1 MENIFNKLR
10 VMSGGK
16 LSQKQVDATN
26 KLIELDKIL
35 VEKML
40 GIEEVIMSR
49 KMGSLGLALLKSF
62 EGKRLNSYDDG
73 VGVWTIGYG
82 TTRINGV
89 KVTRGMTISDSQAEE
104 YLKADLNSFEKTVN
118 EAVKVPLNQNQFD
131 ALVSLTYN
139 IGSSAFTNSTLL
151 RKLNASD
158 YKGASDQFLVWNKGG
173 GKVMRGLVRRREAE
187 KKLFDSK

>member
-1 MENIFNKLR
+1 
-10 VMSGGK
+10 MSGGK
-16 LSQKQVDATN
+16 LSQKQVDATD

-62 EGKRLNSYDDG
+62 EGKSLTSYDDG

-104 YLKADLNSFEKTVN
+104 YLRADLNSFEKTVN
-118 EAVKVPLNQNQFD
+118 EVVKVPLNQNQFD

-151 RKLNASD
+151 RKLNARD